1 MDLKAGHHFIFI
13 PKRRLKKLSESQGI
27 SLSTVRVISVDKQ
40 KIEEFLKDYKKFLR
54 KKNVSKAFLF
64 GSWAK
69 GNYSPY
75 SDLDILIIIDSSPKK
90 VRDRCPDFLPRHAPV
105 GIDVFVFTI
114 EEAERSPFVQNIM
127 KEAIPLIE

>member
-1 MDLKAGHHFIFI
+1 M
-13 PKRRLKKLSESQGI
+13 
-27 SLSTVRVISVDKQ
+27 STVRVISADKK
-40 KIEEFLKDYKKFLR
+40 KIKEFLKDYKEFLN

-69 GNYSPY
+69 GNYSPH

-90 VRDRCPDFLPRHAPV
+90 VRDRSPDFLPRRAPV
-105 GIDVFVFTI
+105 GIDVFVFTT
-114 EEAERSPFVQNIM
+114 EEAERSPFVKNIL